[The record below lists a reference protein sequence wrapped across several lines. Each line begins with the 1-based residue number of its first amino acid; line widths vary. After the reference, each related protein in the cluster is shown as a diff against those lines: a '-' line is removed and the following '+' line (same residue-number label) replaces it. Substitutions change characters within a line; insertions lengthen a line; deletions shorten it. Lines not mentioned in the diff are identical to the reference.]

1 MFIQRGYRTKLG
13 DIHIPIKVD
22 FNIAGPSEYDISC
35 FAVDKNDQLYDDMY
49 MIFYNQLK
57 SPDDAI
63 CMNGTTFNVNL
74 AKLPSEVVKLVFTI
88 SIDGDGTMGLIH
100 QANIKLSQLHQED
113 LELNLTGSNFKDQ
126 KAIIAIEIYNKNE
139 WRMNAVANG
148 FNGGLSQLLKEY
160 GGVEEEDDEPTQPI
174 VSQPV
179 PVIQTSKIS
188 LEKKLEKNAPQ
199 LVNLAKPL
207 KLALEK
213 NKVPDIVAKV
223 ALILDISGSMTR
235 IYKNRTVQ
243 SIVNKI
249 LPLAIQ
255 FDDNEELDFWY
266 YGTTPKRMDNVT
278 MFNYYNAVPVDYKPL
293 MRALGG
299 GNYEPAVMRE
309 IIEEYSNSS
318 IPAYIIFITDGGVG
332 AKREIESL
340 VVESSQYPIFWQFV
354 GVSGF
359 GYGILKHLDTI
370 KGRVVDNASFFA
382 LDDFN
387 KVSDSELYD
396 RLLKE
401 FPSWLSE
408 AKNKGIIR
416 R

>member
-1 MFIQRGYRTKLG
+1 MQRGYRTKLG
-13 DIHIPIKVD
+13 DIHAPIKID
-22 FNIAGPSEYDISC
+22 FHIAGPSEYDISC
-35 FAVDKNDQLYDDMY
+35 FGVDKNELLYDDSY

-57 SPDDAI
+57 SPDGAI
-63 CMNGTTFNVNL
+63 CMNGTSFNVNL
-74 AKLPSEVVKLVFTI
+74 DKLPSDVVKLVFTI
-88 SIDGDGTMGLIH
+88 SIDGDGTMGMIH
-100 QANIKLSQLHQED
+100 QINVKLSQLHQED
-113 LELNLTGSNFKDQ
+113 LVLNLTGSNFKDQ

-148 FNGGLSQLLKEY
+148 FNGGLSQLLKAY
-160 GGVEEEDDEPTQPI
+160 GGVEEEDVQAIPSTLASPISVIPTP
-174 VSQPV
+174 
-179 PVIQTSKIS
+179 TSKVS

-207 KLALEK
+207 KVALEK

-223 ALILDISGSMTR
+223 ALILDISGSMTK

-266 YGTTPKRMDNVT
+266 YGSRPKRMEAVT
-278 MFNYYNAVPVDYKPL
+278 MSNYYNAVPVNYKPL
-293 MRALGG
+293 MESLGY

-309 IIEEYSNSS
+309 IIEEYRTSS

-332 AKREIESL
+332 SKREIKNLMIEASK
-340 VVESSQYPIFWQFV
+340 YPIFWQFV
-354 GVSGF
+354 GISGF
-359 GYGILKHLDTI
+359 GYGILKQLDTI
-370 KGRVVDNASFFA
+370 KDRFVDNANFFA

-387 KVSDSELYD
+387 KVTDDELYD

-401 FPSWLSE
+401 FPSWLTE

-416 R
+416 

>member
-13 DIHIPIKVD
+13 DIHTPIKID

-74 AKLPSEVVKLVFTI
+74 SKLPSEVVKLVFTI
-88 SIDGDGTMGLIH
+88 SIDGDGTMGMIH
-100 QANIKLSQLHQED
+100 QANIKLSQLQQED

-148 FNGGLSQLLKEY
+148 FNGGLSKLLEEY
-160 GGVEEEDDEPTQPI
+160 GGVEEEDDEAAQPI

-179 PVIQTSKIS
+179 PVIQASKIS

-213 NKVPDIVAKV
+213 NKVPNIVAKV
-223 ALILDISGSMTR
+223 ALILDISGSM
-235 IYKNRTVQ
+235 IKVYKNRTVQ

-278 MFNYYNAVPVDYKPL
+278 MFNYYDAVPVDYKPL
-293 MRALGG
+293 MLSLGG

-309 IIEEYSNSS
+309 IIEEYRNSS
-318 IPAYIIFITDGGVG
+318 TPAYIIFITDGGVG
-332 AKREIESL
+332 AKTEIERL
-340 VVESSQYPIFWQFV
+340 VVESSRYPIFWQFV

-387 KVSDSELYD
+387 KVSDGDLYD

>member
-13 DIHIPIKVD
+13 DIHTPIKID

-74 AKLPSEVVKLVFTI
+74 SKLPSEVVKLVFTI
-88 SIDGDGTMGLIH
+88 SIDGDGTMGMIH
-100 QANIKLSQLHQED
+100 QANIKLSQFQQED

-148 FNGGLSQLLKEY
+148 FNGGLSKLLEEY
-160 GGVEEEDDEPTQPI
+160 GGVEEKDDEPAHPI
-174 VSQPV
+174 VLEPV
-179 PVIQTSKIS
+179 PVIQASKIS

-223 ALILDISGSMTR
+223 ALILDISGSMNR
-235 IYKNRTVQ
+235 AYKNRTVQ

-266 YGTTPKRMDNVT
+266 YGTTPRRMDNVT

-293 MRALGG
+293 MLSLGG

-309 IIEEYSNSS
+309 IIEEYRNSS
-318 IPAYIIFITDGGVG
+318 TPAYIIFITDGGVG
-332 AKREIESL
+332 AKTEIERL
-340 VVESSQYPIFWQFV
+340 VVESSSYPIFWQFV

-387 KVSDSELYD
+387 KVSDGDLYD

>member
-13 DIHIPIKVD
+13 DIHTPIKID

-74 AKLPSEVVKLVFTI
+74 SKLPSEVVKLVFTI
-88 SIDGDGTMGLIH
+88 SIDGDGTMGMIH
-100 QANIKLSQLHQED
+100 QANIKLSQLQQED

-148 FNGGLSQLLKEY
+148 FNGGLSKLLEEY
-160 GGVEEEDDEPTQPI
+160 GGVEEEDDEAAQPI
-174 VSQPV
+174 VSEPV
-179 PVIQTSKIS
+179 PVIQASKIS

-223 ALILDISGSMTR
+223 ALILDISGSM
-235 IYKNRTVQ
+235 IKVYKNRTVQ

-293 MRALGG
+293 MLSLGG

-309 IIEEYSNSS
+309 IIEEYRNSS
-318 IPAYIIFITDGGVG
+318 TPAYIIFITDGGVG
-332 AKREIESL
+332 AKTEIERL
-340 VVESSQYPIFWQFV
+340 VVESSRYPIFWQFV

-387 KVSDSELYD
+387 KVSDGDLYD

>member
-1 MFIQRGYRTKLG
+1 MLIQRGYRTKLG
-13 DIHIPIKVD
+13 DIHTPIKID
-22 FNIAGPSEYDISC
+22 FNITGPSEYDISC

-74 AKLPSEVVKLVFTI
+74 SKLPSKVVKLVFTI
-88 SIDGDGTMGLIH
+88 SIDGDGTMSMIH
-100 QANIKLSQLHQED
+100 QANIKLSQLRQED

-148 FNGGLSQLLKEY
+148 FNGGLSQLLEEY
-160 GGVEEEDDEPTQPI
+160 GGVEEKDDEPTQPI

-179 PVIQTSKIS
+179 PVVQASKIS

-199 LVNLAKPL
+199 LVSLAKPL

-223 ALILDISGSMTR
+223 ALILDISGSMSR

-278 MFNYYNAVPVDYKPL
+278 MFNYYNAVPADYRPL
-293 MRALGG
+293 MLSLGG

-309 IIEEYSNSS
+309 IIEEYRNSS

-332 AKREIESL
+332 AKREIEHL
-340 VVESSQYPIFWQFV
+340 IVESSRYPIFWQFV
-354 GVSGF
+354 GVSGS

-370 KGRVVDNASFFA
+370 KGRVVDNAGFFA

-387 KVSDSELYD
+387 KVKDSELYD